1 MRTTKLYLSFL
12 IALLP
17 LFTLQAHHM
26 PRLTVVVV
34 VDGLELTNIE
44 RLQSVWAPGG
54 LRTIARQSYLSYCT
68 YDQLVYGGDETLA
81 TLMTGSLPADHGYT
95 MDGCF
100 SRTDRTPHSTLEDR
114 RVTGIGTRQ
123 TLSPRAIATPM
134 LTDLMRMRYGE
145 HSQLYAIGIRPEATL
160 LLAGHAANGCCWI
173 EPQQRQWCTSSYYVR
188 GLPAVADEHN
198 TSGRF
203 AELAAED
210 WRPTM
215 PIDMYGMPTPAEL
228 KKPFH
233 YPASSPIDRTPRANQ
248 LVIDL
253 ALRLQTAQR
262 LGEDQVPDVLLLQL
276 TTMTPC
282 ATSDR
287 IRTAEQED
295 MYLRLNDQLGMLIDT
310 LQHRVG
316 KSHVNFYFV
325 GRPVYGIGAQEMK
338 RAGLAVQEFDLDRMA
353 ALTNTY
359 LMALYGNERWV
370 DGAYGQAL
378 YLNRELIT
386 RKRLSLQEI
395 QRRAADF
402 ISEFEGI
409 HAAYTQ
415 SELLYSDMQPSLSKR
430 HQGDVCFRLERQW
443 ILNENSRQVLDYVLE
458 PVPESPLFFLGN
470 MRPAELDDRMQAT
483 DLLRVLRL

>member
-17 LFTLQAHHM
+17 MMALRAHTL

-34 VDGLELTNIE
+34 VDGMELTNIE
-44 RLQSVWAPGG
+44 RLQHVWAPGG
-54 LRTIARQSYLSYCT
+54 LRTLARQSYLCYCT

-81 TLMTGSLPADHGYT
+81 TLMTGALPADHGYT

-100 SRTDRTPHSTLEDR
+100 SRSDRTPHATLEDR

-123 TLSPRAIATPM
+123 TLSPRAIATPT
-134 LTDLMRMRYGE
+134 LTDLVRLRYGD
-145 HSQLYAIGIRPEATL
+145 HAQLYAIGIRPEPTL
-160 LLAGHAANGCCWI
+160 LMAGHAANGCCWI
-173 EPQQRQWCTSSYYVR
+173 DPQLRQWCTSSYYPR

-198 TSGRF
+198 TGGRF
-203 AELAAED
+203 AQLAAED

-215 PIDMYGMPTPAEL
+215 PIDMYGMPTPQEQ
-228 KKPFH
+228 KKAFS
-233 YPASSPIDRTPRANQ
+233 YPASAPIDRTPRANS

-253 ALRLQTAQR
+253 ALRLQAAQR

-287 IRTAEQED
+287 IRSAEQED

-310 LQHRVG
+310 LQRRVG
-316 KSHVNFYFV
+316 KAHVNFYFV
-325 GRPVYGIGAQEMK
+325 GRPVYGIGAVEMK

-378 YLNRELIT
+378 YLNRELIA
-386 RKRLSLQEI
+386 RKRLSLGEM
-395 QRRAADF
+395 QRQVADF
-402 ISEFEGI
+402 LSEFEGI

-415 SELLYSDMQPSLSKR
+415 SELLYSDMHPSLSKR

-443 ILNENSRQVLDYVLE
+443 ILKENNLRVLDRVLE
-458 PVPESPLFFLGN
+458 PVPECPLFFLGN
-470 MRPAELDDRMQAT
+470 MRPANLEDRMQAT
-483 DLLRVLRL
+483 DLLRVLGL